1 MRYDAGNDPYI
12 SVPRHARNSRDLPS
26 AGASVRELRLVVFMK
41 NSALIGS
48 VMLGFVMVA
57 CSGTRDED
65 AIAAERSALAAAVDQ
80 SQYATGPNA
89 CSAVHVTCGDGDQ
102 EPSYARSTSTSKAGD
117 VEVHA
122 LGMYETRS
130 DHGFDYHPRGHATIT
145 LTRKGRHALVL
156 SAYEPTDFEI
166 VVGPGSELVGVLVD
180 GYSDHIVIAP
190 SGVPVENRSGEASH
204 RSACS
209 FIWPGDTGGCDT
221 PVFAGEAKQKFGAL
235 TDFAGCYTATAF
247 EITDDAPGCAPA
259 PPAEPAHT
267 PEGEPSCVPVVR

>member
-1 MRYDAGNDPYI
+1 
-12 SVPRHARNSRDLPS
+12 
-26 AGASVRELRLVVFMK
+26 MK

-65 AIAAERSALAAAVDQ
+65 TIAADRSALAAAVDQ

-89 CSAVHVTCGDGDQ
+89 CSAVHVTCGDSEQ

-166 VVGPGSELVGVLVD
+166 VVGPARSSSGS
-180 GYSDHIVIAP
+180 S
-190 SGVPVENRSGEASH
+190 SM
-204 RSACS
+204 
-209 FIWPGDTGGCDT
+209 
-221 PVFAGEAKQKFGAL
+221 
-235 TDFAGCYTATAF
+235 ATA
-247 EITDDAPGCAPA
+247 IT
-259 PPAEPAHT
+259 
-267 PEGEPSCVPVVR
+267 S